1 MKKYLKLMRVK
12 HYIKNILVFLPF
24 IFSGQFFQ
32 PFYLFQPLRSKLLI
46 LTHRLLGGG

>member
-32 PFYLFQPLRSKLLI
+32 PF
-46 LTHRLLGGG
+46 

>member
-24 IFSGQFFQ
+24 ISSAGSCWS
-32 PFYLFQPLRSKLLI
+32 RSI
-46 LTHRLLGGG
+46 SSAR